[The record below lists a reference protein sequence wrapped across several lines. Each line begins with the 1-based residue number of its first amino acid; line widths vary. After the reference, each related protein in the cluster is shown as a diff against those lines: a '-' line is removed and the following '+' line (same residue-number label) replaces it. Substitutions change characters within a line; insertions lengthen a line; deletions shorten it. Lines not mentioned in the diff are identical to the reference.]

1 MRLPTL
7 LMGLL
12 LTAGNAAAQPTWHG
26 LALGMSADRAAEII
40 RAAGSPVFEKP
51 GKNASREMSFSALG
65 PAELFATLRFRA
77 DRLRAMRIEYY
88 APDWN
93 PHGTDRRRCDSLFSE
108 AHADLALFLRGAA
121 RSVAVREGVTSVRLV
136 RRRRHLTA
144 ELVEKSAAN
153 ACAAV
158 FATLSDG
165 GSLAPPLRPAQ

>member
-7 LMGLL
+7 LMGLVL
-12 LTAGNAAAQPTWHG
+12 ATGSAAAQPAWHG
-26 LALGMSADRAAEII
+26 LALGMSSDQAAEII

-51 GKNASREMSFSALG
+51 GQNASRKMSFSALG

-77 DRLRAMRIEYY
+77 DRLRAIRIEYY

-93 PHGTDRRRCDSLFSE
+93 PHGSDRRRCNALFRE

-121 RSVAVREGVTSVRLV
+121 RRVAVRQGVTSVRLV
-136 RRRRHLTA
+136 RRKRDLTA
-144 ELVEKSAAN
+144 ELVEETAAN

-165 GSLAPPLRPAQ
+165 GSLAPPPRPAP